1 MVNTIDR
8 AVAVVP
14 KGALLVEASR
24 KIRLFR
30 NFEGLTAEAVRDLQ
44 NYFHFRNPESIQV
57 RETNPLSFLIDMVTM
72 GMMYDV

>member
-1 MVNTIDR
+1 MHRLAHIVNKIDR

-24 KIRLFR
+24 KIRQFR
-30 NFEGLTAEAVRDLQ
+30 NFEGLTAEAARDLC

-57 RETNPLSFLIDMVTM
+57 GETCSDITI
-72 GMMYDV
+72 